1 MKEPEQWDYLKEETL
16 KRKRKKICITC
27 NHFRYSTSEDFA
39 TILIC
44 PIHEKR
50 IPQGD
55 HLLKG
60 CKCWRKNRTVFAPEA
75 A

>member
-1 MKEPEQWDYLKEETL
+1 MKEPEKWDFLKEKTL
-16 KRKRKKICITC
+16 TRKRKKICITC
-27 NHFRYSTSEDFA
+27 NHFRYSTNEDFA
-39 TILIC
+39 TILIW

-60 CKCWRKNRTVFAPEA
+60 CKFWRENRSDFAPEA

>member
-16 KRKRKKICITC
+16 TRKRKKDMYYLQSLSLQ
-27 NHFRYSTSEDFA
+27 HERGFA

-44 PIHEKR
+44 PIYEKR
-50 IPQGD
+50 IPHGD

-60 CKCWRKNRTVFAPEA
+60 CKCWRENRTIFASEA

>member
-1 MKEPEQWDYLKEETL
+1 MKEPEKWDYIKEKTL
-16 KRKRKKICITC
+16 TRKRKKNCITC
-27 NHFRYSTSEDFA
+27 NHFRYNTNEDFA

-44 PIHEKR
+44 PIYEKR

-60 CKCWRKNRTVFAPEA
+60 CKCWRENRTIFAPEA

>member
-1 MKEPEQWDYLKEETL
+1 MKEPAEWNYLKEETL
-16 KRKRKKICITC
+16 SRKLKKICITC
-27 NHFRYSTSEDFA
+27 NHFRYSTNEDFA

-44 PIHEKR
+44 LIHEKL
-50 IPQGD
+50 ISQGD

-60 CKCWRKNRTVFAPEA
+60 CKCWKENRTIFAPEA

>member
-1 MKEPEQWDYLKEETL
+1 MKEPEKWDYLKEETL
-16 KRKRKKICITC
+16 TRKRKKICITC
-27 NHFRYSTSEDFA
+27 NHFRYNTHEDFA

-60 CKCWRKNRTVFAPEA
+60 CKCWRENRTIFAPEA